1 MRLIICTNQN
11 QEMDDNML
19 LGKQQAINKSM
30 GVRLVIEPDENVG
43 FYLLVYDL
51 ASGKCIQDFLYFPD
65 QIDNLYKHAMK
76 YGVNKE
82 SFYPIRK

>member
-1 MRLIICTNQN
+1 MG
-11 QEMDDNML
+11 DNML
-19 LGKQQAINKSM
+19 FGKQQAINKSK
-30 GVRLVIEPDENVG
+30 GVRLIIESDENVG

-65 QIDNLYKHAMK
+65 QLDNLYKHAME

-82 SFYPIRK
+82 NFYPITK